1 MVICLERGAACFYI
15 IVVQLILLLSK
26 TPPFFASF
34 KSRLVLPFWYRF
46 TQVVLEK
53 RPLNGCSS
61 SSSSSSSDNNNN
73 GVGTMGTGGYIVPP
87 SLGLVPL
94 VLPKSKM
101 RLMSKF

>member
-26 TPPFFASF
+26 TPPFLASF

-46 TQVVLEK
+46 THVVLEK

-61 SSSSSSSDNNNN
+61 SSSSSDNS
-73 GVGTMGTGGYIVPP
+73 GVGTRGVHGNGEDWDPMGPMGFPWEWE
-87 SLGLVPL
+87 
-94 VLPKSKM
+94 
-101 RLMSKF
+101 